1 MTTWRH
7 GFVLTNWKVS
17 LVQLVWSLF
26 SKYMY
31 TGCQIPAYFSHVSPE
46 TDKHQFVWWF
56 FFWFVCFVDNR
67 GSKMGQHR
75 KKSTIV
81 NQQVDQ
87 ESNFPRSDKL
97 HYFLLFFNFENDRKN
112 KHFFVC
118 SVDLLQGYEL
128 ISVFFIL
135 ISLLP
140 WWNLRPRL

>member
-1 MTTWRH
+1 
-7 GFVLTNWKVS
+7 
-17 LVQLVWSLF
+17 
-26 SKYMY
+26 
-31 TGCQIPAYFSHVSPE
+31 
-46 TDKHQFVWWF
+46 
-56 FFWFVCFVDNR
+56 
-67 GSKMGQHR
+67 MGQHR

-140 WWNLRPRL
+140 